1 MYTDAFP
8 LYLNWYPSSTKVILP
23 KTQPPVSKGRIAF
36 TSRNDLGEGIAALLA
51 KGLKAYPSIQPK
63 TDKRI
68 ILLTSK
74 STPTLE
80 DITQAI
86 DQARGTNTP
95 IEYLEPNEWIAE
107 SARDDVGNKP
117 KAWFEARL
125 VVVQGFNQGDA
136 ETVDDTLTTLLGRT
150 PESGVEAVRRLLKE
164 DRDFT
169 WHQNH
174 M

>member
-8 LYLNWYPSSTKVILP
+8 LYLNWYPSSTKVLLP
-23 KTQPPVSKGRIAF
+23 KTQPPVSEGRIAF
-36 TSRNDLGEGIAALLA
+36 TSRDDLGEGIAALLA
-51 KGLKAYPSIQPK
+51 KGLDAYPSIQPK

-74 STPTLE
+74 ATSTLE
-80 DITQAI
+80 SIAQAI
-86 DQARGTNTP
+86 DQARRTKTP

-125 VVVQGFNQGDA
+125 VVVEGFNQGDA
-136 ETVDDTLTTLLGRT
+136 ETVDDTLTTLLERT
-150 PESGVEAVRRLLKE
+150 PESGSEGVKRMLKE